1 MVNIFWKIYM
11 FESRNRSI
19 ISNVYG
25 RYSEKL
31 AENQGANINLFGQHE
46 NDEVVIH

>member
-1 MVNIFWKIYM
+1 M
-11 FESRNRSI
+11 EDTL
-19 ISNVYG
+19 
-25 RYSEKL
+25 EKL